1 MGNSG
6 AAGRIGDE
14 RRSLSEKEKALL
26 QRIKEEH
33 PQMSVPKC

>member
-14 RRSLSEKEKALL
+14 RRSFGEKEQTLL
-26 QRIKEEH
+26 KKITEVN
-33 PQMSVPKC
+33 PQMSVPKY